1 MTLTLRR
8 IALAACALS
17 FISFA
22 QAAIRPDKIF
32 LTEGRKN
39 NSYIRDGLIVGGD
52 ASIDDVTVKDI
63 RRATNGEFERIV
75 IDLEGSRGQA
85 QATAISRPPY
95 YQIAVTPDEK
105 RLVFTLFG
113 HAKLAFDAPKILAAF
128 KKSTVIQ
135 KLQLYPK
142 VEDDSWTM
150 ALETGAAYS
159 VEAFDLSNP
168 VRVIID
174 IKRKKAG
181 K

>member
-1 MTLTLRR
+1 MNTTLT
-8 IALAACALS
+8 AD
-17 FISFA
+17 
-22 QAAIRPDKIF
+22 AAIRPDKIF

-52 ASIDDVTVKDI
+52 AAIDDVTVKDI
-63 RRATNGEFERIV
+63 RRASNGDFERIV
-75 IDLEGSRGQA
+75 IDLEGSRANGE
-85 QATAISRPPY
+85 ATAISRPPY

-113 HAKLAFDAPKILAAF
+113 RAKLAFDAPKVLAAF
-128 KKSTVIQ
+128 KRSSVIQ
-135 KLQLYPK
+135 RLLLYPK
-142 VEDDSWTM
+142 LEADAWTF
-150 ALETGAAYS
+150 AFETGVAYS